1 MNNRFFE
8 IINII
13 EYIIYLRD
21 CLFKMVKI
29 CEIFYYLEF
38 RYKIIYYYFINYLK
52 KKYWYIWFFV
62 NIRYFLIL
70 NDYILLF
77 DLSISIFYNVCIKI
91 IFNVLIVK
99 LLF

>member
-1 MNNRFFE
+1 M
-8 IINII
+8 
-13 EYIIYLRD
+13 IYLLD

-29 CEIFYYLEF
+29 CEIFYYLEL

-70 NDYILLF
+70 NDYVLLF